1 MPLRSPDP
9 SLAQD
14 ASGRMD
20 QQTTHYTVLARRFRP
35 QSFGE
40 VIGQEHVAKG
50 LQNAINSG
58 RVAHAYLFAG
68 ARGVGKTSMARILA
82 KTLNCLADEGQRPC
96 NTCEVCQGIAA
107 GQDVDV
113 IEIDGASNRRI
124 DDIREL
130 RRNVGVKSMRSRLK
144 VYIIDEVHQLTT
156 DAFNALLKTLE
167 EPPANVK
174 FIFCTTQPNGLPDT
188 ILSRCQRFD
197 FGMISSED
205 IVRRLAEIAEV
216 EGVEVAPEALELVS
230 RRAAGSLRD
239 SQSLFD
245 QLLAFGEKRVGS
257 EDVHRLLG
265 TAPDDQLLGV
275 VEALVE
281 HRPGAAIGE
290 FDAALA
296 AGVRLEEFLG
306 QLVECCRDLMVVAA
320 GAESIGLQSV
330 GPASHER
337 LVALATQWGLETA
350 IAALQVLGET
360 LQKSRG
366 TRQSRALADLALVR
380 IATLEKLQ
388 ELEGLVASLVASPGE
403 PATDS
408 RQKKTPQII
417 AATPVSSESTPSEPV
432 SIEPVSIPETTLQ
445 EDSGTDADEAGE
457 TIPLQ
462 SGRETVVWQRVVG
475 EISDILYDHV
485 TCVDRVAISGPNRL
499 DLVFPAGYHFQKQ
512 FCERPEMFQRLQGLL
527 RNVTGQVVHLRMLV
541 DEAEPKKAVEATEEP
556 ELEVEL
562 GGLVQEAQDVF
573 GATVERVIPVPR
585 GTGQQDE

>member
-1 MPLRSPDP
+1 MTELREYAQHSTAWPFAEARLLLKHVGDKVPAKGYVLFETGYGP
-9 SLAQD
+9 SGLPHI
-14 ASGRMD
+14 G
-20 QQTTHYTVLARRFRP
+20 T
-35 QSFGE
+35 FGE
-40 VIGQEHVAKG
+40 VARTSMV
-50 LQNAINSG
+50 
-58 RVAHAYLFAG
+58 RHAFSLLSDLPTKLFAFSDDMDG
-68 ARGVGKTSMARILA
+68 LRKVPDNIPNQEMVAEHLGKPLT
-82 KTLNCLADEGQRPC
+82 
-96 NTCEVCQGIAA
+96 
-107 GQDVDV
+107 
-113 IEIDGASNRRI
+113 EIPDPFGMHESFGHHNNA
-124 DDIREL
+124 
-130 RRNVGVKSMRSRLK
+130 RLK
-144 VYIIDEVHQLTT
+144 
-156 DAFNALLKTLE
+156 AFL
-167 EPPANVK
+167 
-174 FIFCTTQPNGLPDT
+174 D
-188 ILSRCQRFD
+188 D
-197 FGMISSED
+197 FGFDYEFKSSTECYK
-205 IVRRLAEIAEV
+205 
-216 EGVEVAPEALELVS
+216 S
-230 RRAAGSLRD
+230 
-239 SQSLFD
+239 
-245 QLLAFGEKRVGS
+245 
-257 EDVHRLLG
+257 
-265 TAPDDQLLGV
+265 
-275 VEALVE
+275 
-281 HRPGAAIGE
+281 GE

-403 PATDS
+403 PAADS

-417 AATPVSSESTPSEPV
+417 AATPVSSESMPSEPV
-432 SIEPVSIPETTLQ
+432 VTEPVSIPETTLQ
-445 EDSGTDADEAGE
+445 EDSGIEADEADE

-462 SGRETVVWQRVVG
+462 SGRETAVWQRVVG
-475 EISDILYDHV
+475 EISDILHDHI

-512 FCERPEMFQRLQGLL
+512 FCERPEMLQRLQGLL

-541 DEAEPKKAVEATEEP
+541 DETEPKKAVEATEEP
-556 ELEVEL
+556 ESEVEL